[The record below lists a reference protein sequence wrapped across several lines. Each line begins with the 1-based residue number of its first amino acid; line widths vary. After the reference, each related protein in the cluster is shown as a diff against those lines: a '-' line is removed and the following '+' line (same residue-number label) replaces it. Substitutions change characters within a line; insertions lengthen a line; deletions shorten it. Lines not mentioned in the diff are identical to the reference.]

1 MFTMFTWCSQDAGR
15 NVLYVIMR
23 PVRPYC
29 RIAEVT
35 EGKSTIPFAT
45 ELETGKWL
53 YDSDKCVTYTF
64 ALALSAISLCTC
76 REMFLL
82 QMQKYAV

>member
-1 MFTMFTWCSQDAGR
+1 MGTWCNQDAGR
-15 NVLYVIMR
+15 KVLDVTMSSLR
-23 PVRPYC
+23 LHC

-64 ALALSAISLCTC
+64 ALALSAIPLCTC

-82 QMQKYAV
+82 HMQKCAV